1 MTNIFKNALT
11 LMNETLEKI
20 TLKEDD
26 NDKFVSI
33 KDQEDDFDETRIN
46 ANIYDDNAELDIDK
60 EQEKNKLTS
69 QAIEKIKQN
78 LKVSDELQSILN
90 RIKKLND
97 DISTNRWE
105 INEEDNTAI
114 LKNKN
119 ARIFKQNNNLC
130 LSHNG
135 IVEIFKSVPELHEW
149 LKKNNYPLPY
159 NITLHESTL
168 AENEEENSDEPDER
182 AELLTRIK
190 DNDSA
195 LGRLKDTYEHTAWGN
210 IIGTRWKDLGKVVDQ
225 MSPEER
231 AEKLRQDS
239 WNDTYNNLRK
249 MSREE
254 EKMARQKMGVE
265 KIKNPHRNGEEFG
278 TYTGLMKKGDD
289 IIPTTYRYEKNPEK
303 MVWNDLHS
311 YMGDFLGD
319 EEGYKQRI
327 DSIKKAQ
334 ASARAEKAK
343 EEKKKAKEA
352 AKLAQ
357 QTEALDDNQL
367 DNEEIWYL
375 EYQTNIPDEKS
386 YLNSAWKEADL
397 LSDNLD
403 NAAKFVSREKAI
415 DELQELYMT
424 RKTAFPFKPI
434 SGKQFDEC
442 GVTVGGSLGSAVQY
456 LGNKKESLDEEEL
469 DEAQRQD
476 FKDRVAL
483 DRELIKIAN
492 IKDFD
497 GNVIGKAGKT
507 IKEYAANKELG
518 FDDQK
523 DPQGYVTYTTEDGKD
538 IRIDDNVL
546 NRRIALD
553 AVTGQPMG
561 MIDTTGKVRNL
572 KGNKIIG
579 YSDTR
584 EAAKNRGV
592 DLDKLDIDSAHDDNF
607 QFTQKAGSQWSGQN
621 NKLGFFNPKTGEI
634 KNKYKD
640 AWSDLTKDNAKLRNN
655 PEIMH
660 TMFTDYI
667 KDGKP
672 VDPETFKQRVLEIN
686 DVFGL
691 DLDANDEIIPSKMKR
706 GSKQQQEF
714 YKWRDNYYKNLFDV
728 SRRKDKATHK
738 INADKDIFS
747 KEQDEWRATT
757 NDRADREQSIQ
768 YFINDMQDA
777 NQKFIN
783 GEISGKE
790 LKNKFASI
798 ASNDA
803 IPVNIKNRLADTT
816 YKAFASYDE
825 DMADMWKELNKQYFS
840 QEESVLTE
848 DDTPAD
854 FADGPTNVASDMAA
868 ATSGTDTATD
878 TTTDAPADGLD
889 DYGPEEPTGGAPSFG
904 DININSGGAPEEE
917 APMPKPENK
926 KIIDV
931 LVNENDPSEIKVKVQ
946 DKETGKIELLDL
958 DEIDV

>member
-1 MTNIFKNALT
+1 MSNIFKNALT

-20 TLKEDD
+20 ALKEDD

-33 KDQEDDFDETRIN
+33 KDQEDDFDETRLN
-46 ANIYDDNAELDIDK
+46 ANIYDDNAELDVDK

-119 ARIFKQNNNLC
+119 ARIFKQNDNLC

-168 AENEEENSDEPDER
+168 VEDEEENSDEPDER

-210 IIGTRWKDLGKVVDQ
+210 IIGARWKDLGKVVDQ

-231 AEKLRQDS
+231 AEKLRHDS
-239 WNDTYNNLRK
+239 WSDTYSRINK
-249 MSREE
+249 MSREQ
-254 EKMARQKMGVE
+254 EKMARWQSDIKQ
-265 KIKNPHRNGEEFG
+265 IKNP
-278 TYTGLMKKGDD
+278 YGDE
-289 IIPTTYRYEKNPEK
+289 PR
-303 MVWNDLHS
+303 MVWNDLRS
-311 YMGDFLGD
+311 GMGDFLGD
-319 EEGYKQRI
+319 QKAYAQQI
-327 DSIKKAQ
+327 DSMKA
-334 ASARAEKAK
+334 ARAKERAEKAK

-357 QTEALDDNQL
+357 QTEAFDDNQL

-375 EYQTNIPDEKS
+375 EYQTNIPEEKL

-434 SGKQFDEC
+434 SGEQFDEC
-442 GVTVGGSLGSAVQY
+442 GITVGGSLGSAVQY

-553 AVTGQPMG
+553 VVTGQPMG

-584 EAAKNRGV
+584 EAAKNRGI
-592 DLDKLDIDSAHDDNF
+592 DLDKLGVDSEHDDNF
-607 QFTQKAGSQWSGQN
+607 QFTQKAGQQWAGKRDSIT
-621 NKLGFFNPKTGEI
+621 NKYVNKIGFFNPETGEI

-640 AWSDLTKDNAKLRNN
+640 AWSELTKDNAKLRNN

-660 TMFTDYI
+660 DMFTDYI

-672 VDPETFKQRVLEIN
+672 VDPETFKKRVLEIN
-686 DVFGL
+686 DVFGINL
-691 DLDANDEIIPSKMKR
+691 SPEDEIIPSKMKKN
-706 GSKQQQEF
+706 SPQQQEF
-714 YKWRDNYYKNLFDV
+714 YKWRDNYYKPLFNA

-738 INADKDIFS
+738 INADKDTFS
-747 KEQDEWRATT
+747 KEQDEWRASA
-757 NDRADREQSIQ
+757 NDRADQEQSVQ
-768 YFINDMQDA
+768 YFINDMNDKAEQFVNRKIGGFDLVNSFKNFA
-777 NQKFIN
+777 N
-783 GEISGKE
+783 
-790 LKNKFASI
+790 
-798 ASNDA
+798 NDA
-803 IPVNIKNRLADTT
+803 IPTRIKSSMAQKIYTT
-816 YKAFASYDE
+816 IEDE
-825 DMADMWKELNKQYFS
+825 QGPDMANMFKMINKDLFN

-854 FADGPTNVASDMAA
+854 FADGPTNIASDMAA
-868 ATSGTDTATD
+868 ATSGTETTATD
-878 TTTDAPADGLD
+878 TTTTDVPTDGLD
-889 DYGPEEPTGGAPSFG
+889 DYGPEEPAEGAPSFG
-904 DININSGGAPEEE
+904 DININGGGVPEEE
-917 APMPKPENK
+917 APMPKPENR
-926 KIIDV
+926 KIVDV

-946 DKETGKIELLDL
+946 DKETGKIELLGL

>member
-46 ANIYDDNAELDIDK
+46 ANIYDDNTEIDVDK

-149 LKKNNYPLPY
+149 LKKNNYPLPH
-159 NITLHESTL
+159 NIALHEAVIT
-168 AENEEENSDEPDER
+168 EDEEADSDEPDER

-190 DNDSA
+190 DNESA
-195 LGRLKDTYEHTAWGN
+195 LGRLKYTYERTAWGN
-210 IIGTRWKDLGKVVDQ
+210 IIGARWKDLGKVVDT
-225 MSPEER
+225 MTPEER

-239 WNDTYNNLRK
+239 WNDTYSSINK
-249 MSREE
+249 MNRDQ
-254 EKMARQKMGVE
+254 EKMARWQADIKQ
-265 KIKNPHRNGEEFG
+265 IKNPYSDEPR
-278 TYTGLMKKGDD
+278 
-289 IIPTTYRYEKNPEK
+289 
-303 MVWNDLHS
+303 MVWNDLRS
-311 YMGDFLGD
+311 GMGDFLGD
-319 EEGYKQRI
+319 QKAYTQQI
-327 DSIKKAQ
+327 DSMKA
-334 ASARAEKAK
+334 ARAKERAEKAK

-375 EYQTNIPDEKS
+375 EYQTNIPEEKS
-386 YLNSAWKEADL
+386 YLNKAWKEADL

-403 NAAKFVSREKAI
+403 DAAKFVSREKAI

-424 RKTAFPFKPI
+424 RKTPFPFKPI
-434 SGKQFDEC
+434 SGEQFNEC

-492 IKDFD
+492 IKDFE

-507 IKEYAANKELG
+507 IKEYAANKEFG

-553 AVTGQPMG
+553 SVTGQPIG

-584 EAAKNRGV
+584 EAAKNRGI
-592 DLDKLDIDSAHDDNF
+592 DLDKLDVDSAHDDNF

-672 VDPETFKQRVLEIN
+672 LDAETFKKRVLEIN

-691 DLDANDEIIPSKMKR
+691 DLDANEEIVPSKMKR

-738 INADKDIFS
+738 INADKDTFS
-747 KEQDEWRATT
+747 KEQDEWRATA
-757 NDRADREQSIQ
+757 NDRENQEQSIQ
-768 YFINDMQDA
+768 YFINDMQNA
-777 NQKFIN
+777 NKKFID
-783 GEISGKE
+783 GEITGKE

-803 IPVNIKNRLADTT
+803 IPTNVKNRLADTT

-840 QEESVLTE
+840 QDESVLTE

-854 FADGPTNVASDMAA
+854 FADGPTNVASDIA
-868 ATSGTDTATD
+868 ATTSETDTTTD
-878 TTTDAPADGLD
+878 TTTDAPTDGLD
-889 DYGPEEPTGGAPSFG
+889 DYGPEEPAAGGAPSFS
-904 DININSGGAPEEE
+904 DINIGGGAAPEEE

-946 DKETGKIELLDL
+946 DKETGKIELLNL